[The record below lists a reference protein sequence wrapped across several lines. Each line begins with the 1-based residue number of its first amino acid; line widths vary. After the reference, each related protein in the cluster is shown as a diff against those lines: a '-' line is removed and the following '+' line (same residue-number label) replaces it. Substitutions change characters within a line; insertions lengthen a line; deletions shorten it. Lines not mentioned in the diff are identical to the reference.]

1 MVQFHYARRAGAG
14 RKKIRH
20 PGAGGVG
27 ESVRQSAGVEWGIGA
42 AVGHDA
48 ESATGGCSSCESLR
62 SACVRFDGRDEKTVA
77 LLLLQ
82 QMSVDQVSRI
92 VLRGTMLKL
101 IK

>member
-1 MVQFHYARRAGAG
+1 M
-14 RKKIRH
+14 
-20 PGAGGVG
+20 
-27 ESVRQSAGVEWGIGA
+27 
-42 AVGHDA
+42 
-48 ESATGGCSSCESLR
+48 
-62 SACVRFDGRDEKTVA
+62 RFDGRDEKTVA